1 MKSKMKKSSDRVA
14 VHTLKSSDML
24 RWIHPRL
31 RDTHKG
37 LQGHVLVVAGS
48 RTMSGAAVLTALGAL
63 RSGAGL
69 VTVATPASVQPW
81 VASQL
86 PEVLTLPLPET
97 AEGTLSERSLEELD
111 DYVTGRIIHAV
122 AIGPGLSMHSPIA
135 RMIKNILK
143 NWDIPLV
150 LDADG
155 LNNVQISDLQWYPKL
170 IITPHPAELGRLVGL
185 DREIIKKERI
195 QVAKNVAHDYGITCV
210 LKGYHTI
217 ITDGKTIYLNPT
229 GNPAMATGGSGDV
242 LTGVIAALLAQ
253 RLPLLSAAAAGAYI
267 HGLAGDMAR
276 VSDRG
281 LLASD
286 IAHAVPRALARL
298 GIR

>member
-1 MKSKMKKSSDRVA
+1 MNRKKRSTDRSV
-14 VHTLKSSDML
+14 VHTLKSSDIK
-24 RWIHPRL
+24 RWLPR
-31 RDTHKG
+31 RPKDTHKG

-48 RTMSGAAVLTALGAL
+48 RDMSGAAVLCALGAL
-63 RSGAGL
+63 RGGAGL
-69 VTVATPASVQPW
+69 VTVATPASVQAI
-81 VASQL
+81 VASQV

-97 AEGTLSERSLEELD
+97 SEGCLSERALGELE
-111 DYVTGRIIHAV
+111 DYVSARVIHAV
-122 AIGPGLSMHSPIA
+122 AMGPGLSVYSPIA
-135 RMIKNILK
+135 RIIKNILK

-170 IITPHPAELGRLVGL
+170 VITPHPAELGRLIGL
-185 DREIIKKERI
+185 DREIIKRERLH
-195 QVAKNVAHDYGITCV
+195 VAKNVAHDYGVTCV

-217 ITDGKTIYLNPT
+217 VTDGKTSYINPT

-242 LTGVIAALLAQ
+242 LTGIVAAFLAQ
-253 RLPLLSAAAAGAYI
+253 RLPLLCAAAAGVYV
-267 HGLAGDMAR
+267 HGLAGDIAR

-281 LLASD
+281 LLASE

-298 GIR
+298 GVR